1 MLADSLQPIAYRGS
15 RRFAIFPLFVN
26 GDKITRSRRMPEFE
40 YDSEKDL
47 IAEEKDAVA
56 RRVAALELLL
66 QYAITQRLKRSR
78 HIIVQGS
85 RNLIADFLAGQSL
98 N

>member
-15 RRFAIFPLFVN
+15 RRFAIFPLLVN
-26 GDKITRSRRMPEFE
+26 GDKITRSRRMSEFE

-78 HIIVQGS
+78 HIIAQGS
-85 RNLIADFLAGQSL
+85 RNLLANFLANQPL